1 MTGVA
6 EPPGFVKP
14 ILLNVGIHKKG
25 GNANDSIRNYFD
37 IHWNISFAN
46 ILWWSDYS
54 GSHLSR

>member
-6 EPPGFVKP
+6 KPPGFVKP
-14 ILLNVGIHKKG
+14 IYDIGIHKKG

-46 ILWWSDYS
+46 ILWWPDDS
-54 GSHLSR
+54 GSHLSQ